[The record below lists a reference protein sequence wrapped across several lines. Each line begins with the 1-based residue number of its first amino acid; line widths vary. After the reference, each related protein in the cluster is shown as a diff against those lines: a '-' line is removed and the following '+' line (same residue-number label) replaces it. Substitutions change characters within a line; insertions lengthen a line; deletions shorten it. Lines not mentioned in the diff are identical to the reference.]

1 MPENEDQERAA
12 PLPQAVAIQLPPVKE
27 IYPKGDPSTVI
38 QSWQKWKTSFIYFLN
53 ATGIHNDNQKR
64 VILLHLVGEEVRDIF
79 ETLGEV
85 GTTYDEAVAKLDKH
99 FDIKR
104 NIPYERCVF
113 HETEQE
119 VGESIDSY
127 VTRLRKLTLSCEY
140 EATTEDEIRDQ
151 VIAKFRSSKLRKR
164 LPQEPDPTLEKV
176 LRIGKLMEQ
185 SDHQKRQREQQ
196 NGAGTTAP

>member
-1 MPENEDQERAA
+1 MPENGDQERPAT
-12 PLPQAVAIQLPPVKE
+12 LPQAVAIQLPPVKE
-27 IYPKGDPSTVI
+27 FDPKGDPSTVS
-38 QSWQKWKTSFIYFLN
+38 QRWQKWKKSFIYFLN

-64 VILLHLVGEEVRDIF
+64 ATLLHLVGEEVQDIF

-85 GTTYDEAVAKLDKH
+85 GTTYEEAIAKLDKH

-127 VTRLRKLTLSCEY
+127 VTRLRKLTLYCEY

-151 VIAKFRSSKLRKR
+151 VND
-164 LPQEPDPTLEKV
+164 LPNVSQV
-176 LRIGKLMEQ
+176 
-185 SDHQKRQREQQ
+185 
-196 NGAGTTAP
+196 N